1 MSIPLYY
8 TFFCP
13 SILGRRQ
20 QISRELFLNLIRYH
34 FAEMYE
40 LEKDI
45 KSELEK
51 KLNLM
56 VMREYYTTYKTAPTE
71 QEREKSRKKYLNER
85 GVPESFRW

>member
-1 MSIPLYY
+1 MKKV
-8 TFFCP
+8 
-13 SILGRRQ
+13 

-40 LEKDI
+40 FEEDI

-56 VMREYYTTYKTAPTE
+56 VMRECYTTYKTAPSE
-71 QEREKSRKKYLNER
+71 QEREKARKKYLNER